1 MQKLSKYVFIN
12 HPLRNLSTFIFRDA
26 DNFPAC
32 LKSHCHPETTG
43 VLICAPSTISVLQL
57 SVQEGQGGGQK
68 YILTTESASGEMLSL

>member
-12 HPLRNLSTFIFRDA
+12 HPLRNLSTFLFRDA
-26 DNFPAC
+26 DNFSAC
-32 LKSHCHPETTG
+32 L
-43 VLICAPSTISVLQL
+43 LICAPSTISVLQL